1 MVEKSI
7 LVVGPLT
14 QGFKRSL
21 HLFVGVAVGNP
32 SPGLADGEACQGKT
46 GGGNRGGR
54 ARSGRVL
61 GQAGA
66 GVGEAEEILDR
77 IPFNFLQEAAAFF
90 RKVWLAEAVGREEQT

>member
-1 MVEKSI
+1 MYVY
-7 LVVGPLT
+7 LDAHV
-14 QGFKRSL
+14 KRSL
-21 HLFVGVAVGNP
+21 YLFVGVAVGNP
-32 SPGLADGEACQGKT
+32 SPGLADGKACQGKT

-77 IPFNFLQEAAAFF
+77 IPFNFLQEAAVFF
-90 RKVWLAEAVGREEQT
+90 RKVWLAEAVGREE